1 MADISKITLPSG
13 TTYDIKDAVARSAI
27 AGGIGFVFAWTAAQY
42 AAPEVPS
49 ASVLATIPAGVKVYY
64 NGGTGYATGTKA
76 ASADDLGKFY
86 LIYSKTQVGDND
98 VYDEYVAADN
108 GGTYIW
114 ERLGD
119 TQIDLSNV
127 VTDVTLN
134 KQTTQ
139 FVTGYASPTSKAVIG
154 ANSTMSYTDPDV
166 ALSIVSSQDASANDL
181 PVATLA
187 GELYASSS
195 GGSVAWNSKDQVTA
209 LTGLGSPATANVIGA
224 GSTFT
229 VTQPT
234 VTMTA
239 APDDPV
245 DLEGTITNNVTPSYA
260 YIVPGTAI
268 YGVQSSTTTASK
280 ATAATSQTTATGAGT
295 SSSTNTDWLKG
306 ISVSNETLTIGA
318 ATMNTQTTTQHT
330 FSDVTVPKK
339 NSSTTSFLAS
349 IGTTQPS
356 QGSYTRVVTG
366 VTANNYIPIF
376 TASGGNVAWNSKDQK
391 TVVTGYA
398 SPTTDT
404 VIGTDS
410 TMTLTRPTVTIGG
423 TSSSYIHAEASGG
436 AVAWNSKDQ
445 TTALTGLGTA
455 SKSAGL
461 NTSTSL
467 TVTKGA

>member
-27 AGGIGFVFAWTAAQY
+27 AGGIGFVFAWTATDY
-42 AAPEVPS
+42 ANTTAPS
-49 ASVLATIPAGVKVYY
+49 ASKLATIPVGVKVYY
-64 NGGTGYATGTKA
+64 NNGASNATGTKT

-127 VTDVTLN
+127 VTNVTLN
-134 KQTTQ
+134 QQTTQ
-139 FVTGYASPTSKAVIG
+139 FVTGYASPTTDTVIG
-154 ANSTMSYTDPDV
+154 SDATFSVTQPTISVTPSKKY
-166 ALSIVSSQDASANDL
+166 LRASA
-181 PVATLA
+181 
-187 GELYASSS
+187 S
-195 GGSVAWNSKDQVTA
+195 GGGAAWNSKDQKTVLTSIGTA
-209 LTGLGSPATANVIGA
+209 STKSAIGA
-224 GSTFT
+224 SSTFT

-239 APDDPV
+239 SPDDPV
-245 DLEGTITNNVTPSYA
+245 DLEGTITNSVTPSYA

-306 ISVSNETLTIGA
+306 VSVSNETLTIGA
-318 ATMNTQTTTQHT
+318 ATLNTQTTTQHT

-339 NSSTTSFLAS
+339 NTSTTNFLAS

-356 QGSYTRVVTG
+356 QGSYTTVVTG
-366 VTANNYIPIF
+366 VTANNFIPIF
-376 TASGGNVAWNSKDQK
+376 TASGGNVAWNSKDAVTAVTGYSSPGTATVIGSSSTFTNSQP
-391 TVVTGYA
+391 TVTLATNDTLGDVQVVTGISSA
-398 SPTTDT
+398 TAT
-404 VIGTDS
+404 
-410 TMTLTRPTVTIGG
+410 GG
-423 TSSSYIHAEASGG
+423 N
-436 AVAWNSKDQ
+436 VAWNSKDQ
-445 TTALTGLGTA
+445 VTALTGLGTA

>member
-42 AAPEVPS
+42 AAPEVPQ

-64 NGGTGYATGTKA
+64 NGGTAYATGTKA

-127 VTDVTLN
+127 VTNVTLN
-134 KQTTQ
+134 QQTTQ
-139 FVTGYASPTSKAVIG
+139 FVTGYASPTTDTVIGSDATFSVTQPTISIDPTERYIKATASGASTAWKSQDSKSVLTSIGTASTKSAIG
-154 ANSTMSYTDPDV
+154 AN
-166 ALSIVSSQDASANDL
+166 
-181 PVATLA
+181 
-187 GELYASSS
+187 
-195 GGSVAWNSKDQVTA
+195 
-209 LTGLGSPATANVIGA
+209 
-224 GSTFT
+224 STFT

-239 APDDPV
+239 APDDPI
-245 DLEGTITNNVTPSYA
+245 DLEGTITNSVTPSYA

-330 FSDVTVPKK
+330 FSDVTVPQK
-339 NSSTTSFLAS
+339 NSSATNFLAS

-366 VTANNYIPIF
+366 VTANNFIPVF
-376 TASGGNVAWNSKDQK
+376 TASGGNVDWNSKDAVTAVTGYSSPGHANVVGTMSTFNITQPTVALTLENDSSGTGKVKVVTGISSASASGGNVAWNSKDQ
-391 TVVTGYA
+391 V
-398 SPTTDT
+398 
-404 VIGTDS
+404 
-410 TMTLTRPTVTIGG
+410 
-423 TSSSYIHAEASGG
+423 
-436 AVAWNSKDQ
+436 
-445 TTALTGLGTA
+445 TALTGLGTA